1 MLQRF
6 ILSLRPYFSILL
18 ILSILSSCKVGQ
30 NYQRPITKLPEQ
42 FSPQASTA
50 DTSSVAK
57 MPWRQFFQDAEL
69 QNLIGSALTN
79 NFDLQLAIKRI
90 EENQAYVRQ
99 TRYALLPSVNAQVAA
114 STVTPSRNSLNG
126 LSLENFIGTR
136 HLEDYSANL
145 ALSWEVD
152 IWGRIRRQNE
162 ATIATFL
169 QTQEAANA
177 VRTNLVANVATGYFN
192 ILLLDAQLDVAKRN
206 LALGDTIVQLVRFQ
220 KKSGD
225 VTELAVQQA
234 EAQRQTADLLR
245 AQLEQGLIIE
255 QNGLRQ
261 LLGDWP
267 GSIERGNRLTTYP
280 VDDTLLAGVPAQL
293 LANRPDV
300 RASELGLVAANARI
314 GVAQASLYPALTITG
329 SGGLNSFQ
337 AQNWFAFPNSLFY
350 NLAAG
355 LTQPVFLRRQL
366 RTQLEVTTIQQ
377 EAALI
382 QFRQSINNAVK
393 EVANALAQSERLQE
407 QERIAIGRV
416 QTLQGAVKNAKL
428 LFKSG
433 MATYLE
439 VITAQSNALQA
450 ELALADIKRQRL
462 GAMVEVYR
470 SLGGGWR

>member
-1 MLQRF
+1 M
-6 ILSLRPYFSILL
+6 PD
-18 ILSILSSCKVGQ
+18 
-30 NYQRPITKLPEQ
+30 Q
-42 FSPQASTA
+42 FSGRPAA
-50 DTSSVAK
+50 DTSSVALIS
-57 MPWRQFFQDAEL
+57 WREFFRDTEL
-69 QNLIGSALTN
+69 QNLIGTALTN
-79 NFDLQLAIKRI
+79 NFDLRIAIKRI

-99 TRYALLPSVNAQVAA
+99 TRYARLPAVNAQLAA

-145 ALSWEVD
+145 SLTWEVD

-162 ATIATFL
+162 ATLAQFL
-169 QTQEAANA
+169 QTQEAAKA
-177 VRTNLVANVATGYFN
+177 VRTSLVASVATGYFN

-206 LALGDTIVQLVRFQ
+206 IALGDSIVRLIRFQ

-234 EAQRQTADLLR
+234 EAQRQAANLLR
-245 AQLEQGLIIE
+245 SQLEQELVIE
-255 QNGLRQ
+255 QNGIRQ

-267 GSIERGNRLTTYP
+267 GAIARNSRLTTYP
-280 VDDTLLAGVPAQL
+280 VADTLLTGVPAQL

-300 RASELGLVAANARI
+300 RVSELNLVAANARA
-314 GVAQASLYPALTITG
+314 GVAEASLYPALTITG
-329 SGGLNSFQ
+329 SSGLNSFQ
-337 AQNWFAFPNSLFY
+337 AGNWFALPNSLFY

-355 LTQPVFLRRQL
+355 LVQPVFGRRQL
-366 RTQLEVTTIQQ
+366 KTQLDVSRIQREV
-377 EAALI
+377 ALI
-382 QFRQSINNAVK
+382 QFQQNLNAA
-393 EVANALAQSERLQE
+393 VADVSNALVRNEKLQE
-407 QERIAIGRV
+407 QERIATSRA
-416 QTLQGAVKNAKL
+416 QTLQGAINNAKL

-450 ELALADIKRQRL
+450 ELILADIKRQRL
-462 GAMVEVYR
+462 GAMVEIYR

>member
-1 MLQRF
+1 M
-6 ILSLRPYFSILL
+6 SRPYFLSSRLSLGLLSLTLL
-18 ILSILSSCKVGQ
+18 IASCKVGQ
-30 NYQRPITKLPEQ
+30 NYQRPTVQMPEQ
-42 FSPQASTA
+42 FSQRNGT
-50 DTSSVAK
+50 DTLNVAQV
-57 MPWRQFFQDAEL
+57 PWRQFFRDTEL
-69 QNLIGSALTN
+69 QNLIGTALAN
-79 NFDLQLAIKRI
+79 NFDLQVAIKRI

-99 TRYALLPSVNAQVAA
+99 TRYALLPAVNAQMAA

-145 ALSWEVD
+145 SLSWEVD

-162 ATIATFL
+162 ATLATFL
-169 QTQEAANA
+169 QVDEAAKA
-177 VRTNLVANVATGYFN
+177 VRTNLVSNVATSYFN
-192 ILLLDAQLDVAKRN
+192 VLLLDAQLEIAKRN
-206 LALGDTIVQLVRFQ
+206 VTLGDSIVRLVRFQ
-220 KKSGD
+220 KQSGD

-234 EAQRQTADLLR
+234 EAQRQNADLLR
-245 AQLEQGLIIE
+245 SQLEQALAIE
-255 QNGLRQ
+255 QNSIRQ

-267 GSIERGNRLTTYP
+267 GAIARTNRLSTYP
-280 VDDTLLAGVPAQL
+280 VADTLLTGVPAQL

-300 RASELGLVAANARI
+300 RASELVLVAANARA
-314 GVAQASLYPALTITG
+314 GVAEANRYPALTITG
-329 SGGLNSFQ
+329 SVGLNSFQ
-337 AQNWFAFPNSLFY
+337 AGNWFALPNSLFY

-355 LTQPVFLRRQL
+355 LVQPIFQRGQL
-366 RTQLEVTTIQQ
+366 KTQLEVAHIQRESAQ
-377 EAALI
+377 I
-382 QFRQSINNAVK
+382 QFRQSLNNAVK
-393 EVANALAQSERLQE
+393 EVSNALIQNEKLQE
-407 QERIAIGRV
+407 QEQIARARA
-416 QTLQGAVKNAKL
+416 QTLQGAINNAKL

>member
-1 MLQRF
+1 M
-6 ILSLRPYFSILL
+6 IRPSFSSSRLL
-18 ILSILSSCKVGQ
+18 IGILVLTLLVSGCKVGQ
-30 NYQRPITKLPEQ
+30 NYRRPTIQTPEQ
-42 FSPQASTA
+42 YGERPSV
-50 DTSSVAK
+50 DTTSVALI
-57 MPWRQFFQDAEL
+57 PWRQFFRDAEL
-69 QNLIGSALTN
+69 QNLIGTALTN
-79 NFDLQLAIKRI
+79 NFDLQVAIKRI

-99 TRYALLPSVNAQVAA
+99 TRYALLPAVNAQIAA

-136 HLEDYSANL
+136 HLEDFSANL
-145 ALSWEVD
+145 SLAWEID

-162 ATIATFL
+162 ATLAQFL
-169 QTQEAANA
+169 QTEEAAKA

-206 LALGDTIVQLVRFQ
+206 VALGDSIVRLIRFQ
-220 KKSGD
+220 KQSGD

-245 AQLEQGLIIE
+245 SQLEQALVIE
-255 QNGLRQ
+255 QNGIRQ

-267 GSIERGNRLTTYP
+267 GAVSRSSRLSTYL
-280 VDDTLLAGVPAQL
+280 VADTLLTGIPAQL

-300 RASELGLVAANARI
+300 RASELSLVAANARA
-314 GVAQASLYPALTITG
+314 GVAEASLYPALTITG

-337 AQNWFAFPNSLFY
+337 AGNWFALPNSLFY

-355 LTQPVFLRRQL
+355 LVQPVFGRRQL
-366 RTQLEVTTIQQ
+366 RTQLQVSQIQR
-377 EAALI
+377 ESALI
-382 QFRQSINNAVK
+382 QFRQSLNTAVT
-393 EVANALAQSERLQE
+393 EVANALVRQEKLQE
-407 QERIAIGRV
+407 QERVATARA
-416 QTLQGAVKNAKL
+416 QTVQGAINNAKL

-450 ELALADIKRQRL
+450 ELILADIKRQRL
-462 GAMVEVYR
+462 GTMVEVYR